1 MGGGQPTQHSLTLSS
16 TTNTHFLLQS
26 HHLLGHLNQHGW
38 KGRDRIRILDVIARY
53 CTRARSNCF
62 AGWIQSGGAWI
73 THICFVLALKWSF
86 SVVSDSLIRGFITLD
101 RKAYLS
107 ITTDLSLLDC
117 LV

>member
-1 MGGGQPTQHSLTLSS
+1 MGKSILRSSMHHSAFSNKISLCQLALEHRSKGGQPTQHSLTLSS
-16 TTNTHFLLQS
+16 TTNTHFP
-26 HHLLGHLNQHGW
+26 
-38 KGRDRIRILDVIARY
+38 
-53 CTRARSNCF
+53 F